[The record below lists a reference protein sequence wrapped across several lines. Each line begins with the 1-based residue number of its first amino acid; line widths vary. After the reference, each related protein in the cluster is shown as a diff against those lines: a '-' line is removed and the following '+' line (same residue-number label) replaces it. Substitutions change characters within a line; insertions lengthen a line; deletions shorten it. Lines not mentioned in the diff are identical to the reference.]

1 MSAST
6 CSKLSPC
13 SPLYIAFSNQQ
24 PSKGHSLRYHRLNRL
39 VVLISLCVS
48 LWSQIEVLN
57 IVWCNRKR
65 RLTKQTK
72 EKKMAVLVKK
82 EMEIKNL
89 KLYMENKSIIEENE
103 KLRKKA
109 LLLHQEN
116 QALSYLLQKKSS
128 NTLHDN
134 LAPNN

>member
-13 SPLYIAFSNQQ
+13 SPLYVAFSNQQ

-39 VVLISLCVS
+39 VVLSLCVS
-48 LWSQIEVLN
+48 LWSQIGILN
-57 IVWCNRKR
+57 IVRCNRKR

-116 QALSYLLQKKSS
+116 QALFYQLQKKSS
-128 NTLHDN
+128 NPLHDD
-134 LAPNN
+134 LAPSN

>member
-1 MSAST
+1 MCTST

-24 PSKGHSLRYHRLNRL
+24 PSKGNNLRNHRLNR
-39 VVLISLCVS
+39 
-48 LWSQIEVLN
+48 
-57 IVWCNRKR
+57 RR
-65 RLTKQTK
+65 RLSKG
-72 EKKMAVLVKK
+72 KKVAVLVKK

-109 LLLHQEN
+109 FLLHKEN
-116 QALSYLLQKKSS
+116 QALLCQLQKKCS
-128 NTLHDN
+128 NTTLHGH
-134 LAPNN
+134 LAHNSN